1 MLRKWNCEH
10 FVGSPICPTFS
21 TSNSAWQFSTFKE
34 KKNRNSS
41 ECFKIYKHGGRRD
54 FIIIKKKLC
63 SLVTHWPLKNNALL
77 YLWDRTLINFNL
89 WARKVRVSSYQTQH
103 HQWHSF
109 FSTKW
114 EIFFRQICSK
124 EIFPI
129 VYRFVLHV
137 FLNVQEKK
145 ELCNLPQTLN
155 LWHINFLLVY
165 SIILFIKYHQWI
177 IKYN

>member
-1 MLRKWNCEH
+1 MLGKWNCEH

-103 HQWHSF
+103 HQCGSDTHSSAQSEKF
-109 FSTKW
+109 FSDKYVAKKYFLLF
-114 EIFFRQICSK
+114 IDLSYMFFWTSK
-124 EIFPI
+124 RKRSSVIFPRHLI
-129 VYRFVLHV
+129 
-137 FLNVQEKK
+137 
-145 ELCNLPQTLN
+145 CGTLTS
-155 LWHINFLLVY
+155 Y
-165 SIILFIKYHQWI
+165 
-177 IKYN
+177 